1 MPKTEADSPLTPKQ
15 LADLAKIIDMYIA
28 QAERCVRGDAPLAS
42 CVMVGATVEASDF
55 LTKHGRPNHKPYLEK
70 QGYALLERLSTEV
83 HSLIRL
89 IPGGKYFPKDLPEIW
104 DFPSFAVLA
113 RHVLE
118 DSVIFLY
125 LVEPG
130 LLADEL
136 DFRRIVWE
144 YHSAKEGSKI
154 ASLYIFVTV
163 RRSESE
169 CQLRHAWKLAARK
182 PHRPR
187 SHRVRRSRFLKA
199 VGFGRRTG

>member
-1 MPKTEADSPLTPKQ
+1 
-15 LADLAKIIDMYIA
+15 
-28 QAERCVRGDAPLAS
+28 
-42 CVMVGATVEASDF
+42 
-55 LTKHGRPNHKPYLEK
+55 TKHGRPNHKPYLEQ
-70 QGYALLERLSTEV
+70 QGYAFLERLSTEV

-144 YHSAKEGSKI
+144 LHSVKEKSKI
-154 ASLYIFVTV
+154 ASLYGCISDSVHQTG
-163 RRSESE
+163 SPMP
-169 CQLRHAWKLAARK
+169 LLKKAAE
-182 PHRPR
+182 
-187 SHRVRRSRFLKA
+187 
-199 VGFGRRTG
+199 